1 MEAAATPGRS
11 RRSLQTKDP
20 CGRGRHSSRPRP
32 RRSLPF
38 LPLPASWAAP
48 PSSEERSLLR
58 ESSPALSPLSLSLQ
72 QVWAPGRQT
81 GAGRPSPGFLGSAPL
96 PLGVRAFCCFYLGS
110 GATRP
115 PLPEQPPG
123 ESSPPPK
130 PPPSLSRCLGSG
142 SACENDVRIG
152 GSKFLLCLGGPP
164 CFFLGNQIILVVLI
178 S

>member
-1 MEAAATPGRS
+1 MPGPARAGRRRVEAAATPGRS

-115 PLPEQPPG
+115 PFQ
-123 ESSPPPK
+123 SSLRASPAL
-130 PPPSLSRCLGSG
+130 PPSPLP
-142 SACENDVRIG
+142 ACPAALALALRARMMCALE
-152 GSKFLLCLGGPP
+152 GPSSS
-164 CFFLGNQIILVVLI
+164 CAWGVLPVF